1 MGERGH
7 APPGREPLVSVL
19 DVRGVSKQFGTLDVI
34 RDVSFQLEEGARC
47 ALIGPNGA
55 GKTTL
60 INLISG
66 RLAPSR
72 GEIRIAGRNVTK
84 MTEAARVKAGIGR
97 TFQITNLFRRLTV
110 AENVALAVA
119 EHRETA
125 WRLWPNRRERES
137 VDARVSEILATLR
150 LQDERQRRVE
160 LLPYGVQRMVELAIA
175 LALEP
180 RILLLDEPA
189 AGVPAAGVAVIFDAI
204 AQLPASM
211 TVLLIEHDIDIVFRF
226 ARRVAVLVAGELLV
240 QGTPAEIREH
250 ADVRALYL
258 GESGPPRAESRGRG

>member
-1 MGERGH
+1 MDQRDV
-7 APPGREPLVSVL
+7 APRDREACVTLE
-19 DVRGVSKQFGTLDVI
+19 VRGLSKQFGSLDVI
-34 RDVSFQLEEGARC
+34 RDVTFQLEEGARC

-66 RLAPSR
+66 RLAPTR
-72 GEIRIAGRNVTK
+72 GDIRIRGRDVTT

-97 TFQITNLFRRLTV
+97 TFQITSLFRRLTV
-110 AENVALAVA
+110 EENVALAVA
-119 EHRETA
+119 EYRGTA
-125 WRLWPNRRERES
+125 GRLWPNRRERDG
-137 VDARVSEILATLR
+137 VDARVSEILAALR
-150 LQDERQRRVE
+150 LQDERRRQVE

-189 AGVPAAGVAVIFDAI
+189 AGVPAADVAVIFDAI

-211 TVLLIEHDIDIVFRF
+211 AVLLIEHDIDIVFRF
-226 ARRVAVLVAGELLV
+226 ARRVAVLVAGEILV

-250 ADVRALYL
+250 AEVRALYL
-258 GESGPPRAESRGRG
+258 GESGRG